1 MSPAEKRIIGCF
13 LLIIGLLGTLI
24 CAVTIIIDLLPE
36 SLLGAARC
44 DYALPLVRH
53 EVFMIAIT
61 HVFIIASAVG
71 FIIFDSGRP

>member
-13 LLIIGLLGTLI
+13 LLIIGLLGTLVCVI
-24 CAVTIIIDLLPE
+24 AIVTDLLPE
-36 SLLGAARC
+36 SLLGAAC
-44 DYALPLVRH
+44 YNYALPLVRH
-53 EVFMIAIT
+53 EVFMIAVT